1 MRESWERENEKAN
14 VIFSIGDLGKG
25 SSLYYSCNFS
35 LSLKL
40 FQNKID
46 IRVHL

>member
-1 MRESWERENEKAN
+1 MRENDFLKPTAKIHEREENEAN
-14 VIFSIGDLGKG
+14 VSKMLTAG

-40 FQNKID
+40 
-46 IRVHL
+46 